1 MNCDFP
7 PCLAYRPTLDLHN
20 KEKQVE
26 NGKDTDDFEIEI
38 TDIPQDEGGS
48 VSMAFLKLGSHF
60 SPKSQAWR
68 FSLVAGTL
76 FLVLLVLVSSFP
88 SLLDTAWELF
98 RKSPASG
105 LSLTSRQQ
113 YVAANSLPA
122 PLGPAPQNCPSIAHL
137 HDFGLPTF
145 PPGVGSSPVW
155 VVGFSAPGARLVQL
169 DTAVHQPRQE
179 GWAYRM
185 MIVVTSNY
193 FGFVVLSGSSLQ
205 GKVPLRFNNGL
216 SIATQDPV
224 TTFFLLHTEHA
235 KIPVRL
241 SDAHWRAWNVPV
253 YVPAAGCYYL
263 KAAWAG
269 GSWQVNFAA
278 GR

>member
-60 SPKSQAWR
+60 SPKSRTWR
-68 FSLVAGTL
+68 YSLVAGTL

-88 SLLDTAWELF
+88 SLLDTTWELF

-105 LSLTSRQQ
+105 SSLTSRQL
-113 YVAANSLPA
+113 YVAANLLPA
-122 PLGPAPQNCPSIAHL
+122 PLGPAPRSCPSIAHL

-145 PPGVGSSPVW
+145 PPG
-155 VVGFSAPGARLVQL
+155 SAVPQCGLLVL
-169 DTAVHQPRQE
+169 
-179 GWAYRM
+179 
-185 MIVVTSNY
+185 
-193 FGFVVLSGSSLQ
+193 
-205 GKVPLRFNNGL
+205 
-216 SIATQDPV
+216 
-224 TTFFLLHTEHA
+224 
-235 KIPVRL
+235 VRL
-241 SDAHWRAWNVPV
+241 AH
-253 YVPAAGCYYL
+253 
-263 KAAWAG
+263 
-269 GSWQVNFAA
+269 GSYNSIQRSISRDRKDGPIV
-278 GR
+278 